1 MLKKNKKQRAFV
13 WGEQMPDL
21 YRKGENLA
29 NEGRDI
35 ADHIMQVHINKDAVC
50 LQFWK
55 LYLSE

>member
-1 MLKKNKKQRAFV
+1 MLKKTEKQRAFV

-50 LQFWK
+50 LQF
-55 LYLSE
+55 